1 MKIWSL
7 TGRYSFGHFCAFL
20 YCKYINDLSKNDQA
34 VRLYETQG
42 DYEAG
47 NINKEGISIQI
58 LNHKR
63 DETSRELKAK
73 REC

>member
-1 MKIWSL
+1 MAPSQPGGSFLHPRSL
-7 TGRYSFGHFCAFL
+7 QSPLWLPLTDGLGHFCAFL

-47 NINKEGISIQI
+47 NINKEGISI
-58 LNHKR
+58 
-63 DETSRELKAK
+63 
-73 REC
+73 

>member
-7 TGRYSFGHFCAFL
+7 TGKYSFGHFCAFL

-34 VRLYETQG
+34 VHLYETQG

-47 NINKEGISIQI
+47 NIKKVSAFR
-58 LNHKR
+58 L
-63 DETSRELKAK
+63 
-73 REC
+73 